1 MSRVRLSAAVLV
13 LFAGS
18 LAVAKDGPRQY
29 TYRPVSIAFVPGFST
44 NGPES
49 RNVSSS
55 FSLNVIG
62 GYLGRVRGFEMG
74 GVFNIDE
81 NEVLGY
87 QSAGVFNIVD
97 GSFGGVQQA
106 GVFSIVGGSF
116 GGVQQAGVMEE
127 CGKNAG
133 HFIFLS
139 DAEAR
144 RGRWTT
150 FGRSA
155 IGKVYLKAKENN
167 HG

>member
-116 GGVQQAGVMEE
+116 RGRAASRRHGRMWKE
-127 CGKNAG
+127 CGTLHISERCRGAARPVDN
-133 HFIFLS
+133 FRQVS
-139 DAEAR
+139 DR
-144 RGRWTT
+144 
-150 FGRSA
+150 
-155 IGKVYLKAKENN
+155 
-167 HG
+167 